1 MIKVLFLGAIFGM
14 IPMDGHNGNGMEI
27 TGTLSSAGTILLG
40 RIAIGSTICIHG
52 DLTRVVA
59 LLVVRLKTQRASVLQ
74 L

>member
-1 MIKVLFLGAIFGM
+1 MFIMIL
-14 IPMDGHNGNGMEI
+14 MDGHHGDGMEI
-27 TGTLSSAGTILLG
+27 TGTLSSAGTCLPLG